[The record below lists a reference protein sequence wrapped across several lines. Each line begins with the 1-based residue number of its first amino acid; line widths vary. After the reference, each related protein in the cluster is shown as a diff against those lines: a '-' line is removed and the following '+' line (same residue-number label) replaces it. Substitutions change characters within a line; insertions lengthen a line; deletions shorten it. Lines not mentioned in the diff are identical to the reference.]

1 MSKNKLSSRSNN
13 VVSLTNGKS
22 SSRMMNDH
30 KYKSPKTSN
39 INQATSLSKLFFI
52 LSFLPKIVHS
62 LPVFNHNT
70 ANQNYDLN
78 HNDVVES
85 NSMSPQEFYTNLFTS
100 IFLVLAGG
108 VFAGLT
114 LGLMGQDE
122 VYLKVIA
129 TSGEPNERKYARK
142 VLKLIGRGKH
152 WVLVTL
158 LLSNVITNETLPI
171 VLDRCLG
178 GGWPAVVTS
187 TASIVIFGEVIPQ
200 SICVRY
206 GLQVGALFSPFVLV
220 LMYLMYPIAYPCA
233 LLLDHI
239 LGEDHGTVYK
249 KSGLKTLVTL
259 HKTMGVERLNQD
271 EVTIISAVLDLK
283 EKAVCNIMT
292 PIDRVYTM
300 SADAI
305 LDEKTVEEIFN
316 AGFSRIPIHLPNEPM
331 NFIGM
336 LLVRVL
342 ISYDPE
348 DALPV
353 ASFPLAT
360 LPETGIETS
369 CLNILNYF
377 QEGKS
382 HMIVVSDH
390 PGEPI
395 GAIGVLTLEDVIEEL
410 IGEEIVDESDVYID
424 INKNIKRTVPGP
436 LSKRNLTS
444 YLHNLYQR
452 SASTSK
458 RNSLDYDSAALTP
471 LRESYPGS
479 PQPEDHQSTSNGNGV
494 TSDDLGPPINT
505 PATNKLKSPITTG
518 QVSAAVSSP
527 LIGAVDSTKNWKP
540 KNPASNPLETNKSF
554 VTIKRPNFDPVKF
567 SVLPGPARNAPGSA
581 KTYGAIHATE
591 TGALTEARYR
601 NSLDID
607 SNTRQSKDF
616 TKENHPFLLPEER
629 ETDVSE
635 ISGNHKKHNK
645 ENQSNG
651 NGHSKN
657 RSDQNKTNNNNN
669 NNHDD
674 NKYRDHSSSPSQSNA
689 QIIPHSDSLPTNEYQ
704 ESRSY
709 RTGNIVE
716 SVINVQG
723 VHKTI
728 IEHISDDEDS
738 YGNSSR
744 TNSGRS
750 QQFEV
755 DDDDNDT
762 EGQGLLSGLKKK
774 NSSTT
779 VGSSHS
785 DESKSR
791 FSVW

>member
-1 MSKNKLSSRSNN
+1 MSKNKLPSRSNHAI
-13 VVSLTNGKS
+13 SLTSGNAI
-22 SSRMMNDH
+22 SR
-30 KYKSPKTSN
+30 
-39 INQATSLSKLFFI
+39 LVFI
-52 LSFLPKIVHS
+52 FAQLPNLVKA
-62 LPVFNHNT
+62 LPIFARNS
-70 ANQNYDLN
+70 DIE
-78 HNDVVES
+78 HNDIAEAMV
-85 NSMSPQEFYTNLFTS
+85 MSPELFYTNLFTS

-129 TSGEPNERKYARK
+129 TSGEPQERNHARK

-187 TASIVIFGEVIPQ
+187 TVSIVVFGEIIPQ

-206 GLQVGALFSPFVLV
+206 GLQVGAMFSPFVLL
-220 LMYLMYPIAYPCA
+220 LMYIMYPVAYPCA

-283 EKAVCNIMT
+283 EKPVAHIMT
-292 PIDRVYTM
+292 PMDRVYTM

-360 LPETGIETS
+360 LPETGRDTS

-382 HMIVVSDH
+382 HMIVVSEN
-390 PGEPI
+390 PGEPT
-395 GAIGVLTLEDVIEEL
+395 GALGVLTLEDVIEEL

-424 INKNIKRTVPGP
+424 INKNIKRTQPGP
-436 LSKRNLTS
+436 LSKRNLTT
-444 YLHNLYQR
+444 YLNNLYHK
-452 SASTSK
+452 SASASK
-458 RNSLDYDSAALTP
+458 RNSLDDGALTP
-471 LRESYPGS
+471 LKDSFATE
-479 PQPEDHQSTSNGNGV
+479 TS
-494 TSDDLGPPINT
+494 
-505 PATNKLKSPITTG
+505 
-518 QVSAAVSSP
+518 SSP
-527 LIGAVDSTKNWKP
+527 SRQKLFNGSGSAGNSPMMGPIDATKGWKP
-540 KNPASNPLETNKSF
+540 LNPASNPLELNKSF
-554 VTIKRPNFDPVKF
+554 VKIKRTDMESVKN
-567 SVLPGPARNAPGSA
+567 SVMPPPKRLPPKNTKS
-581 KTYGAIHATE
+581 YGAIHATE
-591 TGALTEARYR
+591 EGALNSAKNLNGDSEGEA
-601 NSLDID
+601 
-607 SNTRQSKDF
+607 SNHDQTR
-616 TKENHPFLLPEER
+616 FLLPEEK
-629 ETDVSE
+629 ETDLSE
-635 ISGNHKKHNK
+635 IMSRKKHQNDDSTNSD
-645 ENQSNG
+645 EFRHHHHASHNG
-651 NGHSKN
+651 EGYDIHYHNDYSASHP
-657 RSDQNKTNNNNN
+657 QN
-669 NNHDD
+669 
-674 NKYRDHSSSPSQSNA
+674 
-689 QIIPHSDSLPTNEYQ
+689 IIPEHQ
-704 ESRSY
+704 EARSY
-709 RTGNIVE
+709 RTGGIIE
-716 SVINVQG
+716 SVVNVQG

-728 IEHISDDEDS
+728 IENVDEENDYS
-738 YGNSSR
+738 NLRNSLGNSLENSQVLGQLESR
-744 TNSGRS
+744 DIDEESES
-750 QQFEV
+750 
-755 DDDDNDT
+755 
-762 EGQGLLSGLKKK
+762 LLAGLKKK
-774 NSSTT
+774 AAGSSILS
-779 VGSSHS
+779 GNSSHS
-785 DESKSR
+785 DDSKNRKS
-791 FSVW
+791 SVWDKFMNTSNSNT